1 MTSQNVSG
9 MLYTTGPKGR
19 LCIPLLTSVTDDE
32 NKAEVKTDSNFTV
45 SSMSIG
51 IYGERQTLQSGW
63 VSAKTGIVACAVYNN
78 GIVRAVVP
86 ITSRTSKVAGCS
98 DQVIMNKI
106 VLNPGDTLNVLTY
119 V

>member
-1 MTSQNVSG
+1 MTAQNVTG

-19 LCIPLLTSVTDDE
+19 LSIPLLTSVTDDE
-32 NKAEVKTDSNFTV
+32 DKFEVKTDSNFTV

-51 IYGERQTLQSGW
+51 IYGERQTIQSGW
-63 VSAKTGIVACAVYNN
+63 VSAKTGIVAAAIYNN

-98 DQVIMNKI
+98 DMVIMNKI
-106 VLNPGDTLNVLTY
+106 VLNPGDTLNVLVY
-119 V
+119 A